1 MWGPME
7 PATGVMWRTRMGGE
21 PVNENMTQ
29 VGASRYLTGVITV
42 RDETDTTSDE
52 VHGVK
57 NDVGLNERSQA

>member
-1 MWGPME
+1 
-7 PATGVMWRTRMGGE
+7 MGGE